1 MAQSSKRTQL
11 IVIVLFGVLLASVL
25 IAVSIGG
32 SDEGPRS
39 STSDSGE
46 EAASLF
52 EGIAQEGN
60 FLGDPGAPNTLIEFA
75 DLQCP
80 FCAEFS
86 NEVLA
91 SVVDDYVR
99 QGELNMEFQ
108 ALTFIGEDSLEAARM
123 AEAAGMQ
130 NKLWDFVHTFYANQG
145 TENSG
150 YVDEAFLT
158 EIAEAVPGLD
168 AESALADSES
178 DEVTQALEEA
188 QAAADDLGV
197 ESTPTFLLRSGDGDA
212 QLLEVAS
219 LDPESFGQALEAA
232 ISSGE

>member
-25 IAVSIGG
+25 IAVSIDG
-32 SDEGPRS
+32 SDEGP
-39 STSDSGE
+39 G
-46 EAASLF
+46 AARQTAARRPRPCSRGSR
-52 EGIAQEGN
+52 ERN

-99 QGELNMEFQ
+99 QGELNMDIQ

-123 AEAAGMQ
+123 AEAAGTQ
-130 NKLWDFVHTFYANQG
+130 KKLWDFVHTSMRTRA
-145 TENSG
+145 
-150 YVDEAFLT
+150 
-158 EIAEAVPGLD
+158 PR
-168 AESALADSES
+168 
-178 DEVTQALEEA
+178 TQAT
-188 QAAADDLGV
+188 
-197 ESTPTFLLRSGDGDA
+197 STKPS
-212 QLLEVAS
+212 
-219 LDPESFGQALEAA
+219 
-232 ISSGE
+232 